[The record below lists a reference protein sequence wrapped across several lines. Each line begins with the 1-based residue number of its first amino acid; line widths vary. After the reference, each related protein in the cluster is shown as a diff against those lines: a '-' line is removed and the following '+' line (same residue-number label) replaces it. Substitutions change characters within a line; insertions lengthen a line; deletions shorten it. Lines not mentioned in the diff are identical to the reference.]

1 MEIIIDTNK
10 RYSFAD
16 YLTWLDDKR
25 RELFE
30 GIVKVISPA
39 PGRIHQQISTDLL
52 FIFRSFLNGKLC
64 KVYHAP
70 FDVRLPING
79 EKEDN
84 EIFTI
89 VQPDICIVCD
99 PAKLDDRGCL
109 GAPDL
114 IVEIVSP
121 SSNQTDVKDKYVIY
135 EKAGVKEYWIVFP
148 FERVLSVFE
157 LKNGGKYHSKGM
169 FTPGDM
175 VPVMIFD
182 GNLVVDVSELFANI

>member
-1 MEIIIDTNK
+1 MEVIIDSNK

-30 GIVKVISPA
+30 GIVKVMSPA
-39 PGRIHQQISTDLL
+39 PGRIHQQISTDVM
-52 FIFRSFLNGKLC
+52 FIFRSFLDGKLC

-70 FDVRLPING
+70 FDVRLPFNG
-79 EKEDN
+79 EKGDN

-121 SSNQTDVKDKYVIY
+121 SSNQTDVKDKYIIY

-148 FERVLSVFE
+148 FERVLSVFV
-157 LKNGGKYHSKGM
+157 LSSGGKYQSIGM
-169 FTPGDM
+169 FTPGDK
-175 VPVMIFD
+175 VQVTIFNGD
-182 GNLVVDVSELFANI
+182 LVVNVADLFANV

>member
-1 MEIIIDTNK
+1 MEVILDSNK

-16 YLTWLDDKR
+16 YLTWLDDMR
-25 RELFE
+25 REIFE
-30 GIVKVISPA
+30 GIVKVMSQV
-39 PGRIHQQISTDLL
+39 PGRIHQQISTDLM
-52 FIFRSFLNGKLC
+52 FIFRSFLNAKVC

-70 FDVRLPING
+70 FDVRLPLNG
-79 EKEDN
+79 EKGDN
-84 EIFTI
+84 EIFTV

-121 SSNQTDVKDKYVIY
+121 SSSQTDVKDKYIIY

-148 FERVLSVFE
+148 FERVLSVFILSIE
-157 LKNGGKYHSKGM
+157 GKYQSIGM
-169 FTPGDM
+169 FTPGDTLQ
-175 VPVMIFD
+175 VRIFNGD
-182 GNLVVDVSELFANI
+182 LVVNVADLFANI